1 VRHRTDPRVA
11 AAARAAE
18 GAVGGLS
25 LPQTDQ
31 KKASMMP
38 RAVAESARTDLWAAA
53 VRAEGAVAFVE

>member
-1 VRHRTDPRVA
+1 MGPGEA
-11 AAARAAE
+11 AAAWA
-18 GAVGGLS
+18 AVGEPV

-31 KKASMMP
+31 KKASMMR